1 MSEEE
6 LEDEILEPG
15 SERCPFCNEVN
26 TPGEYQTCEHLFGFG
41 YEGES
46 LDGSGEKIGETWE
59 HLEKAFNSIETDE
72 QVKAVRGL
80 ILSDCHSPK
89 HKKLRTLILESVGSD
104 YLSIIEEVCEC
115 SYGESMGSDGSY
127 LYIKDDSPRYELDY
141 EVDDILEII
150 NDFQE
155 N

>member
-1 MSEEE
+1 MSDEE

-26 TPGEYQTCEHLFGFG
+26 TPGAYQTCEHLFGFN

-46 LDGSGEKIGETWE
+46 LDGSGEKIGEKWE
-59 HLEKAFNSIETDE
+59 QLEIAFNSIETDE
-72 QVKAVRGL
+72 QDKAVRDL

-104 YLSIIEEVCEC
+104 YLSIIEQVCEC
-115 SYGESMGSDGSY
+115 SYGNSMGSDGSY
-127 LYIKDDSPRYELDY
+127 LYLKDDLQKYELDD
-141 EVDDILEII
+141 EVSDILEII
-150 NDFQE
+150 NDFQD